1 MEPLKSFIIRFNPMS
16 LLKSASL
23 KNVMVLM
30 SGTMLSQILPIL
42 FFPILSRLYSPADYG
57 VLGLFMSIS
66 MLLMVLSNFQLNY
79 AILIPKDDKEALR
92 VFCCGNYLVIF
103 ISLLSFA
110 AVFLF
115 GSQFSQLMGS
125 PDLRNWLY
133 LLPVT
138 IFLTGI
144 NIQFSAWFHRLG
156 RFKIITSSRILTSI
170 ITIAVS
176 LGLSFLMKGA
186 GGLIM
191 AYLLGNLA
199 AFIVMTVVFLQKQ
212 SFQTISLKEGLLILK
227 EHRNFP
233 IYTMPTELISNFA
246 QQLPLYIFSMYSGV
260 QSVGLFTRSR
270 QILALPINYIS
281 VSVSEVY
288 KQKASEAFRNN
299 APALRPLFI
308 KTISYLFFLSII
320 PFLIIAILSPSLFA
334 FFFGENWRQAGVFSQ
349 CLALMYFFKFV
360 ISPLTF
366 NFYLFGKQ
374 RLDFILHLLIIL
386 ITSIG
391 LFAGFYFYN
400 SDVYAL
406 ILFSASYSLMYLIYG
421 FLSYRFTFISTSHD
435 KNIV

>member
-16 LLKSASL
+16 LIRSKSL

-57 VLGLFMSIS
+57 VLGLFMSVS
-66 MLLMVLSNFQLNY
+66 MLLMVISNFQMNY

-92 VFCCGNYLVIF
+92 VFFCGSYLVIF
-103 ISLLSFA
+103 VSLLSFA

-115 GSQFSQLMGS
+115 GSVFSQAMGS
-125 PDLRNWLY
+125 LDLDNWLY
-133 LLPVT
+133 LLPIA

-144 NIQFSAWFHRLG
+144 NIQFSAWFNRLG
-156 RFKIITSSRILTSI
+156 KFKILTSSRILISI
-170 ITIAVS
+170 ITIGVS

-186 GGLIM
+186 GGLIL

-199 AFIVMTVVFLQKQ
+199 GFILMTVVFLQKQ
-212 SFQTISLKEGLLILK
+212 SFQAISLKEGLSILR

-246 QQLPLYIFSMYSGV
+246 QQFPLYIFSMYSGV

-299 APALRPLFI
+299 APTLRPLFI

-320 PFLIIAILSPSLFA
+320 PFLIIAIFSPSLFA
-334 FFFGENWRQAGVFSQ
+334 FFFGESWRQAGVFSQ
-349 CLALMYFFKFV
+349 CLVLMYFFKFV

-374 RLDFILHLLIIL
+374 RLDFVLHLLIIL
-386 ITSIG
+386 
-391 LFAGFYFYN
+391 FAIAGMFVGFYHFK

-406 ILFSASYSLMYLIYG
+406 VLFSIAYSFMYLIYG
-421 FLSYRFTFISTSHD
+421 LLSYRFT
-435 KNIV
+435 NIKINA